1 MQLSITL
8 SNMAALAMSFP
19 KISILLPMRNAAD
32 TLPACLRSIQR
43 QSEPNWQCVIVDDGS
58 QDDSAICARRF
69 AERDSRFHLI
79 ETPPRG
85 LVEALNTG
93 WPACRG
99 AFIARMDAD
108 DLMHRHRLARQ
119 RHALEANP
127 SLAAVGCHVRLFPRR
142 HLRDGRLAY
151 ERWLNRITS
160 EGRIRED
167 AFVECPIAHP
177 TLMIRR
183 DVLSAFGYR
192 DCGWPEDYDL
202 MLRLITR
209 GYAID
214 IVPKRLLSWRDHP
227 TRLSRTSPL
236 YRIER
241 FTACKAA
248 FLATSFLAATDTYI
262 LWGYGG
268 TGKALRRAL
277 AQHGKHPAYIVE
289 LHPRRLGKT
298 IHHAPVI
305 PPEALVRTPQHPV
318 VVSVAGEQGR
328 QEIRAAMQDM
338 GFQELRDFIC
348 AA

>member
-1 MQLSITL
+1 
-8 SNMAALAMSFP
+8 MSAP
-19 KISILLPMRNAAD
+19 KVSILLPMRNATA
-32 TLPACLRSIQR
+32 TLATCLRSIQR
-43 QSEPNWQCVIVDDGS
+43 QSQPDWQCIIVDDGS
-58 QDDSAICARRF
+58 QDDSAHCARGFAARDPRF
-69 AERDSRFHLI
+69 RLI
-79 ETPPRG
+79 ETAPHG

-93 WPACRG
+93 SPYCSG
-99 AFIARMDAD
+99 PYIARMDAD
-108 DLMHRHRLARQ
+108 DLMHRHRLAMQLR
-119 RHALEANP
+119 ALEANA

-142 HLRDGRLAY
+142 HLRDGRREY

-160 EGRIRED
+160 ERRLREE

-183 DVLSAFGYR
+183 DVLSNFGYR

-202 MLRLITR
+202 ILRLLT
-209 GYAID
+209 GGHTLD

-227 TRLSRTSPL
+227 TRLSRTSPI

-248 FLATSFLAATDTYI
+248 FLASSFLAATDTYI

-277 AQHGKHPAYIVE
+277 VSHGKHPAYIVE

-298 IHHAPVI
+298 IHQAPVI
-305 PPEALVRTPQHPV
+305 APEALVQTPRHPV
-318 VVSVAGEQGR
+318 VVSVAGERGR
-328 QEIRAAMQDM
+328 EDIRAAMQQM
-338 GFQELRDFIC
+338 GFQELRDFVC